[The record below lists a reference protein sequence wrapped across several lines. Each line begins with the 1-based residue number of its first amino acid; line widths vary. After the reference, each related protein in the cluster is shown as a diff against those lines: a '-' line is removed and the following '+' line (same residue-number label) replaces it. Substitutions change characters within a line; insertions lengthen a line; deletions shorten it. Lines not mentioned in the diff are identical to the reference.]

1 MPKRA
6 SAISSKAISAIE
18 PDPDYKWLR
27 QVTLR
32 YEQGE
37 QAEKDIELW
46 RTTLDMIVIRLKVK
60 KVIKVL

>member
-1 MPKRA
+1 M
-6 SAISSKAISAIE
+6 
-18 PDPDYKWLR
+18 
-27 QVTLR
+27 TLR

-60 KVIKVL
+60 RVIG